1 MTSKRPPVRNA
12 ASESLF
18 GSVAAGIIALALL
31 LPFFL
36 WGNPYPAQVIP
47 YWALGGLAAAVVGA
61 ALFYWGDAVAK
72 IGERIAAI
80 PAPAFMLAIGILTTL
95 LSATFAIYSF
105 HRFASTSD
113 EIAQFWH
120 ARILLTGRWALP
132 VDPNREFFS
141 LDTVVDS
148 GQWYSQFP
156 IGGPLVMALG
166 VLIGAPWLINPLLAG
181 GSAVAV
187 YLFVRRA
194 YGETAARWS
203 AALFATSPMFLMMAG
218 TWMNHVPVLFFTT
231 VGLAATAAWDQ
242 ATTRRAGF
250 VTAALIGLCVGAI
263 ATIRPLDAVV
273 LALVLGSFQLWRLR
287 ESPARTSELLAEI
300 LAGSCCIAIL
310 LFANTQ
316 TTHQALRFGYDVA
329 WGPGHRVG
337 FHVDPYG
344 QPHTLARGLD
354 YVLTYFSE
362 LNIDLMFWPVPVL
375 LVLML
380 GLWANRRP
388 SRWDVALVAF
398 IAAQTLAYGAYWYR
412 GELLGPRFLYPIV
425 PAVIIL
431 IARTPAML
439 DQRLGARACR
449 VATAGIVACVLVAWA
464 APTSTIGV
472 RGMAMHTRAQRQ
484 SLKVDIAGTVR
495 DSGAHHAL
503 VFLREQ
509 FSQRLIRRLWALGVP
524 RGAALPFVETRDAC
538 VLLTAIEAGERDTS
552 ASPAARLA
560 GLASVPLV
568 VNPQGSM
575 PQDPA
580 IKIASRE
587 SLTPECE
594 AEVNGDAAN
603 SPVPFGAGLVLEP
616 IDARGRVD
624 GDVIYVADLGAHNE
638 VLRSRF
644 GDRTWYR
651 LRLAPGA
658 NGPRPVLERY

>member
-1 MTSKRPPVRNA
+1 M
-12 ASESLF
+12 
-18 GSVAAGIIALALL
+18 ALALL

-36 WGNPYPAQVIP
+36 WGNPYPLQVLP
-47 YWALGGLAAAVVGA
+47 YWALGTLAAALIGA
-61 ALFYWGDAVAK
+61 ALFHWHEHVAK
-72 IGERIAAI
+72 LGERIVATR
-80 PAPAFMLAIGILTTL
+80 PPMFMLAIGLLTTV
-95 LSATFAIYSF
+95 LSATFASYSF

-132 VDPNREFFS
+132 VDANREFFS

-166 VLIGAPWLINPLLAG
+166 LLIGAPWLINPLLAG

-194 YGETAARWS
+194 YGESAARWS
-203 AALFATSPMFLMMAG
+203 ALLFAASPMVLMMAG

-231 VGLAATAAWDQ
+231 LALAATAAWDQ

-250 VTAALIGLCVGAI
+250 GAAALIGFCVGAI
-263 ATIRPLDAVV
+263 AMIRPLDAVV
-273 LALVLGSFQLWRLR
+273 AALVLGGFQLWRLR
-287 ESPARTSELLAEI
+287 ESPARVGELLVEA
-300 LAGSCCIAIL
+300 LAGSCCVAVL
-310 LFANTQ
+310 LFANAQ

-344 QPHTLARGLD
+344 QPHTLMRGVD
-354 YVLTYFSE
+354 YALSYFSE

-388 SRWDVALVAF
+388 SRWDVTLVVF

-412 GELLGPRFLYPIV
+412 GELLGPRFLYPIA
-425 PAVIIL
+425 PAVIVL
-431 IARTPAML
+431 LARTPAML
-439 DQRLGARACR
+439 DRRIGPRACR
-449 VATAGIVACVLVAWA
+449 AAAAGIVACVLVAWA

-472 RGMAMHTRAQRQ
+472 LGLAKHTRAQRQ

-495 DSGAHHAL
+495 EAGVHHAL

-509 FSQRLIRRLWALGVP
+509 FSQRLIRRLWALGLD
-524 RGAALPFVETRDAC
+524 RGAALPLVQSRDAC
-538 VLLTAIEAGERDTS
+538 VLLTAIEAAERDS
-552 ASPAARLA
+552 AASPTARIAAVM
-560 GLASVPLV
+560 SVPPV

-575 PQDPA
+575 PLDPA
-580 IKIASRE
+580 IHVASRE
-587 SLTPECE
+587 SLTPACA
-594 AEVNGDAAN
+594 AELDGDASS

-616 IDARGRVD
+616 IDARGRID
-624 GDVIYVADLGAHNE
+624 GDVIYAADLGAHNE

-644 GDRTWYR
+644 GDRAWYR
-651 LRLAPGA
+651 VRLGPGR
-658 NGPRPVLERY
+658 NGPVPVLQRY